1 MKKLYVNGELVA
13 TGNYVIEEVN
23 SEPTYTVRIEQDS
36 EVEYPFEH
44 HEIFTLYSNHRYFNP
59 DKRKMEELFNEEG
72 NLPTLEQLNSLRS
85 DYEHFRIYAYEHG
98 GMTVSA
104 TPFSCPFDSG
114 LLGIVAVKKSDVKDT
129 KEAFED
135 YVKTLDQYLQGDV
148 YTVFVEDEL
157 GETVDACSGFYGHDD
172 ETCESMLDWIPTE
185 YGIYI
190 NDVKTAMEKLVY

>member
-13 TGNYVIEEVN
+13 TNNYVIEEIDA
-23 SEPTYTVRIEQDS
+23 EPTYTVEIEQDDS
-36 EVEYPFEH
+36 AEYPFEH
-44 HEIFTLYSNHRYFNP
+44 HDIFTLYSNHRRFNP
-59 DKRKMEELFNEEG
+59 NKRSFEELFNEEG
-72 NLPTLEQLNSLRS
+72 NLPTLEQLNSSRS
-85 DYEHFRIYAYEHG
+85 DYEHFRIYTYQHD

-114 LLGIVAVKKSDVKDT
+114 LLGIVAVKKKDVSDPEK
-129 KEAFED
+129 AFED

-148 YTVFVEDEL
+148 YGVVIKDEM
-157 GETVDACSGFYGHDD
+157 GEVVDSCWGFYGHDD
-172 ETCESMLDWIPTE
+172 ETCESMLEWIPNE